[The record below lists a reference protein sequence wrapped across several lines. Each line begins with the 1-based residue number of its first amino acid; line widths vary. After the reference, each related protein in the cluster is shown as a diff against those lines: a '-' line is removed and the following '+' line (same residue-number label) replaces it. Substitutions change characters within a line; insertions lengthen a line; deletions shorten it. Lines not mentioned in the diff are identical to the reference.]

1 MPLFEEKLGNGEGSN
16 IDNAFSQSKNTQDEV
31 ECATPTGINVL
42 VVGAGVGGLATA
54 LECVRKGH
62 SVRVVERSQS
72 ASAGGDMFTIGANA
86 LRLLDNYPAMRR
98 EYDEIAIH
106 NLWLR
111 YRKWTGED
119 LGDPFPFGGGAKGAE
134 ENKHAKKPPMTTV
147 LRPLFH
153 KMLYHQLERFG
164 IDVRFGVNVREF
176 YEDEDRGIGG
186 VVTESGERI
195 EADIVIAADGL
206 HSKSHSLVSK
216 DAPEAKPTGRTIF
229 RSAFSLDIAEA
240 DPLVVQTFGR
250 LDGKDPLMQVWL
262 GPETHAVVLAYVDKH
277 GENGRLCFGVT
288 FREEES
294 ENRKETWNDT
304 VPSEEVLAVMDRL
317 PGWSEA
323 MKQLLR
329 LTPPKHIVAWPLN
342 PRNPTAQWYSPGARV
357 LQVGDSAHSFLPTSG
372 NGATQAIEDAI
383 TIAACLAHAGK
394 DQISTAV
401 KSYNLLRTD
410 RVSCAQLLGYVNAA
424 RVQKTDFEKVGR
436 DPSKVQH
443 KTPKWLWALDP
454 EAYAND
460 NYSEAAKSLELGAPV
475 FKNTNIPEGYT
486 PKPWTIDEVEESQ
499 KAGQPIELEGDWS

>member
-1 MPLFEEKLGNGEGSN
+1 MPLFEEKLGNGN
-16 IDNAFSQSKNTQDEV
+16 DTFDQSKTTQDEV
-31 ECATPTGINVL
+31 KCAPPTGIDVL

-62 SVRVVERSQS
+62 SVRVVERSEA

-86 LRLLDNYPAMRR
+86 LRLLDNYPAMKR

-134 ENKHAKKPPMTTV
+134 ENKHAKKPPMSTV

-164 IDVRFGVNVREF
+164 VQVRFGVNVREF
-176 YEDEDRGIGG
+176 YEDGDRKVGG
-186 VVTESGERI
+186 VVTESGEKI
-195 EADIVIAADGL
+195 EADLIIAADGL
-206 HSKSHSLVSK
+206 HSKSHSIVSK
-216 DAPEAKPTGRTIF
+216 NAPAAKPTGRTIF

-240 DPLVVQTFGR
+240 DPLVAETFGR
-250 LDGKDPLMQVWL
+250 LNGQDPLMQVWL
-262 GPETHAVVLAYVDKH
+262 
-277 GENGRLCFGVT
+277 VT

-304 VPSEEVLAVMDRL
+304 VSSEEVLAVMDRL

-329 LTPPKHIVAWPLN
+329 VTPPEHIVAWPLN
-342 PRNPTAQWYSPGARV
+342 PRNPSAQWSSPGARV

-383 TIAACLAHAGK
+383 TIATCLSHAGRN
-394 DQISTAV
+394 DLETAV
-401 KSYNLLRTD
+401 KVHNLLRAD

-424 RVQKTDFEKVGR
+424 RVQKTDFEKVGK

-454 EAYAND
+454 ERYAEE
-460 NYSEAAKSLELGAPV
+460 NYAKAKGSLEVGGQE
-475 FKNTNIPEGYT
+475 FRNTNIPEGFMV
-486 PKPWTIDEVEESQ
+486 KPWTIEEVEALQ
-499 KAGQPIELEGDWS
+499 RAGKEIELEGDWS